1 MPLASSSTLAIAY
14 TSLMPVTRAGIWL
27 RALIFMVRIVDESR
41 SCSGPSRGP
50 AYRIAMTRL
59 LSGYLDNGV
68 SEPAVGAR

>member
-1 MPLASSSTLAIAY
+1 
-14 TSLMPVTRAGIWL
+14 L

-59 LSGYLDNGV
+59 LSGYLDSGV